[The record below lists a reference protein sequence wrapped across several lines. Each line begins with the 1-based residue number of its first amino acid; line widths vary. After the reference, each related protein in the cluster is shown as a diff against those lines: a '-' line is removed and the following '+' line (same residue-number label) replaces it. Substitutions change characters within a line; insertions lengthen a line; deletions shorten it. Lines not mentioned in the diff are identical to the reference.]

1 MLLLCVLALKVTV
14 EKLDAKLI
22 YFSLRV
28 TLSFCLNA
36 VRFFFFFFFI
46 VPLFD

>member
-1 MLLLCVLALKVTV
+1 MLLLCVLVLKVTV

-28 TLSFCLNA
+28 SLSFCLKA
-36 VRFFFFFFFI
+36 VSFFFLLYGSI
-46 VPLFD
+46 V